1 LTNRP
6 PAVGPRVVVGGVS
19 GSGKSTLAAELA
31 RRLGAPHVELDAH
44 YHLPGWTGAT
54 DEEFAASVGAA
65 TAGDTWV
72 VDGNY
77 SRTRELVWPRATT
90 FVWLDYPR
98 GLATWRTVRRTA
110 RRLFLRVEL
119 WNGNRE
125 RVTNL
130 FDPGHPIRWSW
141 TQHPVSRRSYEAA
154 VADPRWAHVEVIRLR
169 TPRRTREW
177 LATARPA
184 PPSRSH

>member
-1 LTNRP
+1 L
-6 PAVGPRVVVGGVS
+6 GPRVVVGGVS
-19 GSGKSTLAAELA
+19 GSGKTTLAAELA

-44 YHLPGWTGAT
+44 NHLSGWVEAT
-54 DEEFAASVGAA
+54 EEQFSASVAA
-65 TAGDTWV
+65 AVAGDTWV

-77 SRTRELVWPRATT
+77 SRIRPIVWPRATT
-90 FVWLDYPR
+90 FVWLDYRR

-125 RVTNL
+125 RFANL

-141 TQHPVSRRSYEAA
+141 SQHPGNRAGYEAA
-154 VADPRWAHVEVIRLR
+154 TADPAYAHVEVVRLR
-169 TPRRTREW
+169 TPKE
-177 LATARPA
+177 TARWLVTAWPEVD
-184 PPSRSH
+184 RGH